1 MTDDPLGR
9 YQSNLTFR
17 NLLNSYDKK
26 NMVKPRNDFE
36 ISSSVFRYLGL
47 NYAPDIFDIS
57 MLFKDIIYL
66 KDEVQL

>member
-9 YQSNLTFR
+9 YQSYLTFG
-17 NLLNSYDKK
+17 NLLDSYDKR
-26 NMVKPRNDFE
+26 NMVKPGKDFE
-36 ISSSVFRYLGL
+36 ISSSIFWYLGW